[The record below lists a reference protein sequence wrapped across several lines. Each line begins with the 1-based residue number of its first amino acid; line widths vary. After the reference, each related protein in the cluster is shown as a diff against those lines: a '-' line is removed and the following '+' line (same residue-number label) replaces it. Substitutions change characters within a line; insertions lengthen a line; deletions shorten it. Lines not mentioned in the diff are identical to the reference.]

1 MLENCELK
9 ISDMRPTVSQY
20 AEALEVLSKE
30 GMNVQ
35 DLAKNFLGFLKRR
48 GESDKATVVTE
59 QLGKRSLS
67 QSGILPVTVVTAHEL
82 DEATKQALRMQAG
95 QIFSGK
101 TVELRYTVDTSV
113 IGGARFSTPETL
125 YDATVATELGALKK
139 VIINKR

>member
-1 MLENCELK
+1 
-9 ISDMRPTVSQY
+9 MRPTVSQY

-48 GESDKATVVTE
+48 GESDKATVVIE

-67 QSGILPVTVVTAHEL
+67 QLGILPVTVVTAHEL
-82 DEATKQALRMQAG
+82 DEAMKQTLQAQAG
-95 QIFSGK
+95 QIFPDK
-101 TVELRYTVDTSV
+101 KVELRYTVDTSV

-139 VIINKR
+139 VIHS

>member
-1 MLENCELK
+1 
-9 ISDMRPTVSQY
+9 MRPTVSQY
-20 AEALEVLSKE
+20 AEVLEVLSKE

-48 GESDKATVVTE
+48 GESDKATVVIE

-82 DEATKQALRMQAG
+82 DEATKQALRTQAG
-95 QIFSGK
+95 QIFPGK

>member
-9 ISDMRPTVSQY
+9 ISNMRPTVSQY

-35 DLAKNFLGFLKRR
+35 DLARNFLGFLKRR
-48 GESDKATVVTE
+48 GESDKATAVTE

-82 DEATKQALRMQAG
+82 DEATKQVLRTQAG
-95 QIFSGK
+95 QIFPDR

-113 IGGARFSTPETL
+113 IGGVCFSTPETL

>member
-1 MLENCELK
+1 
-9 ISDMRPTVSQY
+9 MRPTVSQY

-48 GESDKATVVTE
+48 GESDKATVVIE

-67 QSGILPVTVVTAHEL
+67 QLGILPVTVVTAHEL
-82 DEATKQALRMQAG
+82 DEATKQTLQAQAG
-95 QIFSGK
+95 QIFPGK

-125 YDATVATELGALKK
+125 YDATVVTELGALKK
-139 VIINKR
+139 VIHS